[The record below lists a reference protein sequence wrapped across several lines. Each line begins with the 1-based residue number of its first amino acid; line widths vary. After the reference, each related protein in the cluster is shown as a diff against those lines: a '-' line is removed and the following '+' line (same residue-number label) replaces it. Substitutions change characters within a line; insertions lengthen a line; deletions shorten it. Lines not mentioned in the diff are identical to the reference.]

1 MAILVNQD
9 LIRRWHLSTV
19 AWSLAFFTV
28 IGLFTS
34 TTSAARLY
42 EVEVLL
48 FKQKHSHGDNESLIL
63 KTGRSVDFRF
73 ALDQAERRRSNIKA
87 EPAIGGHLSE
97 INTRLAKSP
106 NYDVLY
112 HVRWQ
117 QATAQLPHAPRV
129 GISLPPSISITGIRG
144 VFRLYATD
152 LLFID
157 AILRFDELLNRA
169 HNSDK
174 TKQGSEAK
182 GHMVHYFMKQQRRVK
197 FKEIHYFD
205 HPRFG
210 IFLTVW
216 PIDE

>member
-1 MAILVNQD
+1 MC
-9 LIRRWHLSTV
+9 IRDR
-19 AWSLAFFTV
+19 
-28 IGLFTS
+28 
-34 TTSAARLY
+34 
-42 EVEVLL
+42 
-48 FKQKHSHGDNESLIL
+48 
-63 KTGRSVDFRF
+63 
-73 ALDQAERRRSNIKA
+73 
-87 EPAIGGHLSE
+87 PAIGGHLSE

-174 TKQGSEAK
+174 TKQGSEAN